1 MAFPSDQNAK
11 IAHLLR
17 RAGFGARP
25 SEWATYQKMG
35 LERATQTLLYPER
48 TPDHLKQLLEE
59 IGGDY
64 VDYNDLGSVR
74 QWWLYR
80 MVHTRRPLEEK
91 MTLFWHNHFATAV
104 YKVDNAN
111 RMWRQNEMF
120 RRYGMGSFRTLL
132 QQVARDPAMLVWL
145 DGRDNHVG
153 KANENFAREVMELF
167 TLGVG
172 NGYTE
177 KDVQE
182 AARAFTGWQGGDGP
196 GGFIYNPGAHD
207 DGEKTVLGQSGN
219 WHADD
224 VCDILARHPAT
235 ARFLTTKLFKFFV
248 HDHPSKEDID
258 NLSKVY
264 LDNQFEIRAVL
275 QSIFNSD
282 VFYSDAAR
290 FAKIKSPVEFCVMT
304 IRAYDAPLS
313 AARDLHRSLELMGQ
327 DLFNPPNVKGWSEG
341 RDWINTRTLLARVG
355 FASGLTDEMKNRVSL
370 ADRLRA
376 FGSGASDAAPAIPKL
391 GGGGD
396 AMMGAPAMNAMAA
409 PAMGAMEAPAMTAPA
424 MGAMNAP
431 APVNGEIKAENAV
444 ETLWNGLIMGMPL
457 TPARRAEL
465 VAFCLKEDGSDDTA
479 GRLPGLFNLIVS
491 APEYQLC

>member
-1 MAFPSDQNAK
+1 MAFPSDTDAK
-11 IAHLLR
+11 LAHLLR
-17 RAGFGARP
+17 RAGFGASP
-25 SEWATYQKMG
+25 AQWANYQKMG
-35 LERATQTLLYPER
+35 LPAATQSLLHPEK
-48 TPDHLKQLLEE
+48 TPDHLDALLQE

-91 MTLFWHNHFATAV
+91 MTLFWHHHFATAV
-104 YKVDNAN
+104 YKVDNSN
-111 RMWRQNEMF
+111 RMWQQNQTF

-132 QQVARDPAMLVWL
+132 QHVARDPAMLVWL

-153 KANENFAREVMELF
+153 QPNENFARELLELF

-172 NGYTE
+172 NGYSE
-177 KDVQE
+177 KDVRE
-182 AARAFTGWQGGDGP
+182 AARSFTGWQGGDGP
-196 GGFIYNPGAHD
+196 GGFVYNPGAHD
-207 DGEKTVLGQSGN
+207 DGEKTVLNQTGN

-224 VCDILARHPAT
+224 VCDILARHPQT

-248 HDHPSKEDID
+248 HDNPTNSDID
-258 NLSKVY
+258 KLSKVY
-264 LDNQFEIRAVL
+264 LDNQFDIRAVL
-275 QSIFNSD
+275 QAIFTSD

-313 AARDLHRSLELMGQ
+313 AARDLHRALENMGQ
-327 DLFNPPNVKGWSEG
+327 DLFNPPNVKGWGEG
-341 RDWINTRTLLARVG
+341 RDWINTRTLLARVN
-355 FASGLTDEMKNRVSL
+355 FASQLTDEMKNRVSL

-376 FGSGASDAAPAIPKL
+376 MAPGNNAPQIVNL
-391 GGGGD
+391 GNNNSM
-396 AMMGAPAMNAMAA
+396 AMMNAPAMNAMNAA
-409 PAMGAMEAPAMTAPA
+409 TPPGNGALTA
-424 MGAMNAP
+424 
-431 APVNGEIKAENAV
+431 EFAV
-444 ETLWNGLIMGMPL
+444 ETLWQGLMTGMPL

-465 VAFCLKEDGSDDTA
+465 IAFCRKEDGSDDTPN
-479 GRLPGLFNLIVS
+479 RLPGLFNLVVS

>member
-1 MAFPSDQNAK
+1 MAFPSNPDAK
-11 IAHLLR
+11 LAHLLR

-25 SEWATYQKMG
+25 TEWAAYQQMG
-35 LERATQTLLYPER
+35 LAAATQNLLHPQR
-48 TPDHLKQLLEE
+48 TPDHLDALLQE

-80 MVHTRRPLEEK
+80 MIHTRRPLEEK

-111 RMWRQNEMF
+111 RMWAQNQTF

-153 KANENFAREVMELF
+153 KPNENFAREIMELF

-172 NGYTE
+172 NGYSE

-182 AARAFTGWQGGDGP
+182 AARAFTGWRGGDGP
-196 GGFIYNPGAHD
+196 GGFIYDPTLHD
-207 DGEKTVLGQSGN
+207 DGEKTVLGQTGN

-235 ARFLTTKLFKFFV
+235 ARFLSTKLFKFFV
-248 HDHPSKEDID
+248 HANPSKTDVD
-258 NLSKVY
+258 NLAKVY
-264 LDNQFEIRAVL
+264 LDSQFDIGAVL
-275 QSIFNSD
+275 QAIFTSD
-282 VFYSDAAR
+282 VFYADAAR

-313 AARDLHRSLELMGQ
+313 AARDLHRALEVMGQ

-341 RDWINTRTLLARVG
+341 RDWINTRTLLARVN
-355 FASGLTDEMKNRVSL
+355 FASQLTDEMKNRVSL

-376 FGSGASDAAPAIPKL
+376 FAAPAQASLSIPTL
-391 GGGGD
+391 GGND
-396 AMMGAPAMNAMAA
+396 AAAMMN
-409 PAMGAMEAPAMTAPA
+409 APA

-431 APVNGEIKAENAV
+431 ARSGDALDAEFAV
-444 ETLWNGLIMGMPL
+444 DALWQGLMTGMPL
-457 TPARRAEL
+457 SPARRAEL
-465 VAFCLKEDGSDDTA
+465 VAFCRQEDGSDDTA
-479 GRLPGLFNLIVS
+479 ARLPGLFNLVVS

>member
-1 MAFPSDQNAK
+1 MAFPNDSNAK
-11 IAHLLR
+11 LAHLLR

-25 SEWATYQKMG
+25 SEWANYQKMG
-35 LERATQTLLYPER
+35 LESATQNLLHPEK
-48 TPDHLKQLLEE
+48 TPDHLKALLEE

-64 VDYNDLGSVR
+64 VDYNDANSLR

-91 MTLFWHNHFATAV
+91 MTLFWHHHFATAI

-111 RMWRQNEMF
+111 RMWAQNETF

-145 DGRDNHVG
+145 DGRDNHAG
-153 KANENFAREVMELF
+153 KPNENFAREVMELF

-172 NGYTE
+172 NGYSE

-182 AARAFTGWQGGDGP
+182 AARAFTGWRGGDGP
-196 GGFIYNPGAHD
+196 GGFIYDPTLHD
-207 DGEKTVLGQSGN
+207 DGEKTVLGQTGN

-248 HDHPSKEDID
+248 HDNPSKSDID
-258 NLSKVY
+258 KLAKVY
-264 LDNQFEIRAVL
+264 LENQFDIRAVL
-275 QSIFNSD
+275 EAIFVSD
-282 VFYSDAAR
+282 IFYSEAAR

-313 AARDLHRSLELMGQ
+313 AARDLQRDLAVMGQ

-341 RDWINTRTLLARVG
+341 RDWINTRTLLARVN

-370 ADRLRA
+370 QERLRA
-376 FGSGASDAAPAIPKL
+376 FDAPNAVSIPNL
-391 GGGGD
+391 GGDNGAAMMNGG
-396 AMMGAPAMNAMAA
+396 AMMGAMDAA
-409 PAMGAMEAPAMTAPA
+409 TPPTQ
-424 MGAMNAP
+424 
-431 APVNGEIKAENAV
+431 GEIEAQSAV
-444 ETLWNGLIMGMPL
+444 ETLWNGLMMGMPL
-457 TPARRAEL
+457 SPARRAEL
-465 VAFCLKEDGSDDTA
+465 VAFCLKEDGKDDTA
-479 GRLPGLFNLIVS
+479 ARLPGLFNLIVS
-491 APEYQLC
+491 APEYQLA